1 MLEQLIP
8 NSFIFLSLY
17 VSIGLQIRNRSHM
30 HDAHTTLQYYNIPK
44 MCIFNFIS
52 NKKFRLFTVLRNIT
66 ATKITNMF
74 LLNIIFWPDITYK
87 FYNIV
92 EIRMVG
98 SELNYI

>member
-1 MLEQLIP
+1 M
-8 NSFIFLSLY
+8 
-17 VSIGLQIRNRSHM
+17 RNMSHM
-30 HDAHTTLQYYNIPK
+30 HDAHTTVQYYNIPK